1 MFNVSRYKIRDA
13 ILMEPSL
20 EDVLKQVARGPNLYY
35 STSGYMFPKLLG
47 SAFREFPVLVV
58 GSRRIPANW
67 PEIIIT
73 PRAHLSVD
81 ACEVIRPPA
90 IYLTWSS
97 KEFSLAID
105 AFNIDEELELAAGCG
120 SGIVIWVTDAD
131 VILDFFKVS
140 DVLLDTIDAGA
151 RASSIARYVPDDQYV
166 EGVMSSFS
174 PAFVGED
181 RFIGLDGKPVYV
193 VQEAP

>member
-1 MFNVSRYKIRDA
+1 MLNVSRYKIREA
-13 ILMEPSL
+13 ILIEPNL
-20 EDVLKQVARGPNLYY
+20 EDVLKQVTRGPNLYY
-35 STSGYMFPKLLG
+35 STSGYVFPKLLG
-47 SAFREFPVLVV
+47 LEFRDFPVLVV

-67 PEIIIT
+67 PDIIST
-73 PRAHLSVD
+73 PRAHLSID
-81 ACEVIRPPA
+81 TCEVVHPPA

-105 AFNIDEELELAAGCG
+105 AFNIDEELQLAAGCG
-120 SGIVIWVTDAD
+120 AGIVIWVTEAE
-131 VILDFFKVS
+131 VILDFFKIS

-151 RASSIARYVPDDQYV
+151 RASSIARYVPDGQYV
-166 EGVMSSFS
+166 EGVTASFP